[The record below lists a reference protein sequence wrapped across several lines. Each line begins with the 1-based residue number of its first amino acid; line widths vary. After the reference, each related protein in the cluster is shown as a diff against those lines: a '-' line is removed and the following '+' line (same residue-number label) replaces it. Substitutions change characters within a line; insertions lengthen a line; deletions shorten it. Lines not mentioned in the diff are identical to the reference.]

1 MSTGHPANE
10 AVLVDEAPSIELEF
24 EGEVVYWRGP
34 SPFHFVAIP
43 EDVCRE
49 IADVASLVT
58 YGWGA
63 IPVSAHIGETDWTT
77 SLFPKD
83 GRYLLPVRDAVR
95 KAEGIEVGE
104 TIAVRLV
111 ITLGRLAES

>member
-1 MSTGHPANE
+1 
-10 AVLVDEAPSIELEF
+10 LLFDEAPTIEIKF
-24 EGEVVYWRGP
+24 DGEVVSWRGP
-34 SPFHFVAIP
+34 SPYHFVEIP
-43 EDVCRE
+43 EDECRE

-58 YGWGA
+58 YGWGV
-63 IPVSAHIGETDWTT
+63 IPVAAQVGETEWTT

-104 TIAVRLV
+104 TIGVRLV
-111 ITLGRLAES
+111 ITLGRLGEFAG

>member
-1 MSTGHPANE
+1 M
-10 AVLVDEAPSIELEF
+10 LFDEAPSIELAF
-24 EGEVVYWRGP
+24 DGEVVYWRGP
-34 SPFHFVAIP
+34 SPYHFVAIP
-43 EDVCRE
+43 ADECRE

-63 IPVSAHIGETDWTT
+63 IPVSAHIGETEWTT

-83 GRYLLPVRDAVR
+83 GRYLLPVCDAVR
-95 KAEGIEVGE
+95 KAEAAEVGE
-104 TIAVRLV
+104 TIGVRLV